1 MNNIV
6 EIQQTEDSPKILLNE
21 DNSLFL
27 IEGPSFPEDAFL
39 VYTPILNWIKK
50 ITSKFDNELKCTFKF
65 KVISSASHKMLYETL
80 TFLKKMYCDGANI
93 SIHWYYEEL
102 DEDMFEIGED
112 FSETLNI
119 PFNFHKL

>member
-6 EIQQTEDSPKILLNE
+6 EIQQTEDSPRILLNE

-27 IEGPSFPEDAFL
+27 IEGPSFPEDAFSS
-39 VYTPILNWIKK
+39 YTPVIDWLKK
-50 ITSKFDNELKCTFKF
+50 VTSKFDNELKCTFKF
-65 KVISSASHKMLYETL
+65 KVVSSASHKMLYETL
-80 TFLKKMYCDGANI
+80 TFLEKLYDSGTNI

-112 FSETLNI
+112 FSEALSI
-119 PFNFHKL
+119 PFVFHKL